1 MANFFQNLK
10 AGAQDLVGGVTGQQT
25 GEMIE
30 LEWVCEA
37 PALGLRLRK
46 SETPQF
52 LCAERD
58 EVMHAAEARLLADSP
73 VIPIYFYTSKYLVKP
88 YVTGFEGN
96 PLDIYYSKDLA
107 IEP

>member
-58 EVMHAAEARLLADSP
+58 DCAAGIFAPPE
-73 VIPIYFYTSKYLVKP
+73 KQKQ
-88 YVTGFEGN
+88 
-96 PLDIYYSKDLA
+96 KDKTE
-107 IEP
+107 EPSYAPHRSSSSVPPPPPP